1 LPARWLVA
9 DILGESMTDL
19 SPDHLHLLALARA
32 TGYPSR
38 TGTGAEMTKPK
49 PKYHRCKKCRELV
62 IDPINCA
69 NCANK
74 NPLSASGMIQV
85 TTGKR
90 GRPTLDVQ
98 EGNREEYFGDHE

>member
-1 LPARWLVA
+1 
-9 DILGESMTDL
+9 
-19 SPDHLHLLALARA
+19 
-32 TGYPSR
+32 
-38 TGTGAEMTKPK
+38 MTKPK

-90 GRPTLDVQ
+90 GRPTIDVQ
-98 EGNREEYFGDHE
+98 EGNRKEYFGDHE